1 MNARTTIAGFLNGA
15 LRTTA
20 RAAVL
25 VVLALLPAA
34 AQTTPAQSPPGGA
47 ASAPAAPVQT
57 VDGLDGIL
65 ARTHAFAQKFA
76 EDFSNLRYD
85 EDIVEAKLKKNS
97 DKAAYEEEILYD
109 SMLRMQ
115 FEDGQLRVDEQR
127 NIEKWPR
134 HVESRPL
141 LNTYGFCTLA
151 MIFHPYYDSSFRFTR
166 SGDDVLQGMPLAKIQ
181 FAHIPGTPTPVLY
194 QMFGPDHPLEVSG
207 SAWVDATTGEIYRI
221 DATIAPAASDLGVKA
236 IRASVEFKPILL
248 QDETKPRVL
257 PVVATIDLETPHQHW
272 RNVHRFSDYRKFRV
286 AMSMPGATQ

>member
-1 MNARTTIAGFLNGA
+1 MNEEITIGRYGPRTLVAG
-15 LRTTA
+15 A

-25 VVLALLPAA
+25 VALALLPAA
-34 AQTTPAQSPPGGA
+34 AQTTSAQMPPAEIA
-47 ASAPAAPVQT
+47 AAPVAPVQT
-57 VDGLDGIL
+57 ADGLDGIL
-65 ARTHAFAQKFA
+65 SRTHEFVQKFA
-76 EDFSNLRYD
+76 EYFSSLRYD
-85 EDIVEAKLKKNS
+85 EDVVEAKLKKDS
-97 DKAAYEEEILYD
+97 DKAAYQEEILYD

-115 FEDGQLRVDEQR
+115 FEDGELRVDEQR

-141 LNTYGFCTLA
+141 LSTYGFCTLA

-166 SGDDVLQGMPLAKIQ
+166 SGDDVLQGRLLAKIQ

-207 SAWVDATTGEIYRI
+207 TAWVDATTGEIYRI
-221 DATIAPAASDLGVKA
+221 DATIAPATSDLGVKS
-236 IRASVEFKPILL
+236 IRATVEFKPILL
-248 QDETKPRVL
+248 QDETQPRVL

>member
-1 MNARTTIAGFLNGA
+1 MNARTTIAGFLKGA
-15 LRTTA
+15 LRATA
-20 RAAVL
+20 RAAAL

-34 AQTTPAQSPPGGA
+34 AQTTPAQAAPPGTA
-47 ASAPAAPVQT
+47 AAPAAPVQT
-57 VDGLDGIL
+57 ADGLDGIL
-65 ARTHAFAQKFA
+65 ARTHESVQKFA
-76 EDFSNLRYD
+76 EDFSSLRYD

-134 HVESRPL
+134 HVEARPL

-166 SGDDVLQGMPLAKIQ
+166 SGDDVLQGRLLAKIQ

-207 SAWVDATTGEIYRI
+207 TAWVDAATGEIYRI
-221 DATIAPAASDLGVKA
+221 DATIAPATSDLGVKS

-248 QDETKPRVL
+248 QDEAKPRVL

>member
-1 MNARTTIAGFLNGA
+1 MNARTTIAGFLKGA
-15 LRTTA
+15 LRATA
-20 RAAVL
+20 RAATL

-34 AQTTPAQSPPGGA
+34 AQTTLAQTAPPGTVA
-47 ASAPAAPVQT
+47 APTAPVQT
-57 VDGLDGIL
+57 ADGLDGIL
-65 ARTHAFAQKFA
+65 ARTHESIEKFA

-115 FEDGQLRVDEQR
+115 FEDGELRVDEQR

-141 LNTYGFCTLA
+141 LSTYGFCTLA
-151 MIFHPYYDSSFRFTR
+151 MIFHPYYESSFRFTR
-166 SGDDVLQGMPLAKIQ
+166 SGDDVLQGRLLAKIQ

-207 SAWVDATTGEIYRI
+207 TAWVDATTGEIYRI
-221 DATIAPAASDLGVKA
+221 DAAIAPATNDMAIKS
-236 IRASVEFKPILL
+236 IRASVEFKPTLL